1 MKSNQYRNYK
11 SLKGFNNK
19 ENISNVDKT
28 FFDKLFYRIFL
39 SSLVLLT
46 YVGMERIFNYFT
58 VDFNLSTYL
67 MENINFIKVIKKFNN
82 TIYKFIDDDLLIDVY
97 SVDFYS
103 NVSYYNGVNQVKLEN
118 SNSVNN
124 LVSGY
129 VVKIEK
135 NDDLYSVTI
144 KGIDGLEYQFI
155 GLTSIDIIMY
165 QYLEAGQI
173 IGVANFDKVYG
184 IYFFDLIIKDKEEV
198 FSYFEKAN

>member
-184 IYFFDLIIKDKEEV
+184 IYFFDLIIKDKKDV
-198 FSYFEKAN
+198 S